1 LKRQKVSQSQSS
13 SGNSR
18 TKPPVKE
25 KSAARKETNS
35 KETNS
40 KETNSKD
47 AKLKRK
53 WVYKPQVISIEEAS
67 DEVKQAVARIR
78 GELLKIK
85 EYKKILS
92 SEGLTPD
99 DYDKIRESELI
110 KQLIRIEKGLPA
122 KSKPKKPRNAKKK
135 KT

>member
-1 LKRQKVSQSQSS
+1 MRKDFEKLKRQKVSESKSS

-25 KSAARKETNS
+25 KSAARKET
-35 KETNS
+35 K
-40 KETNSKD
+40 SKD
-47 AKLKRK
+47 AKVKKK

-135 KT
+135 KI